1 MNASSRTLASPQDLR
16 APLLVRPLLQAL
28 SRLQYGELTLITPD
42 GGSYLFRGAHP
53 GLQAQLQVYDWRALR
68 RIVLA
73 GDIGLAEAW
82 RDGWLASPD
91 WTSLLQLAL
100 ANETAFEQAIHG
112 SWLGTAGYWLKHLT
126 RANTRR
132 GSRRNI
138 HAHYDIGNDFY
149 RLWLDPG
156 MSYSAAIFS
165 GEAGQTLAA
174 AQEAKYERILARLDA
189 QPGQCILEIGC
200 GWGGFAEYA
209 IRSRGVHV
217 TGVTLSPSQ
226 LEWAQQRLAAAG
238 LAAQAEL
245 RLQDYRDIDGQ
256 FDHVVSIEMLE
267 AVGERWWPRYFRTLH
282 DRLKPGGRAM
292 VQVITIGD
300 DYFARYRRGTDF
312 IQQFIFPGGM
322 LPSPAALRAAAQQ
335 AGLRVVEEFAFGRDY
350 AETLRRWLHDF
361 NAALPQVYGQGFDQA
376 FVRLWQFYLHYCIAG
391 FDAERTDV
399 CQLEIRRR

>member
-1 MNASSRTLASPQDLR
+1 MNSSSRTLASPLPLR
-16 APLLVRPLLQAL
+16 VPLLVRPLLLAL

-42 GGSYLFRGAHP
+42 GDSYQFRGAHP
-53 GLQAQLQVYDWRALR
+53 GPQAQLQVYDWRALR

-82 RDGWLASPD
+82 RDGWLTSPD

-100 ANETAFEQAIHG
+100 ANEAAFEQAIHG

-156 MSYSAAIFS
+156 MTYSAAIFS

-189 QPGQCILEIGC
+189 QPGQRILEIGC

-238 LAAQAEL
+238 LAQQADL

-256 FDHVVSIEMLE
+256 FDHIVSIEMLE
-267 AVGERWWPRYFRTLH
+267 AVGARWWPRYFRTLH

-300 DYFARYRRGTDF
+300 DHFARYQRGTDF

-322 LPSPAALRAAAQQ
+322 LPSPAALDRDIAS
-335 AGLRVVEEFAFGRDY
+335 AGLQLAERYTFGRDY

-391 FDAERTDV
+391 FDAGRTDV